1 MRSPILATLILAA
14 TALPAAAQP
23 SLVKPKPAVTA
34 PAEAQTPL
42 DTVKALSAAARQAI
56 QSDLAWIGKY
66 NGLINGEASE
76 RLVAA
81 IKAYQSGRKGQ
92 PTGVLNPQEREQ
104 LAAGAK
110 KLQAAVGWK
119 LIGDP
124 ATGMRT
130 GLPSRLAPQQTSEAD
145 ATRWRAPS
153 GAVEIVLTRRKE
165 ADLTTAKVAARER
178 AAPERKVT
186 YSTVKP
192 DFFVLSGTE
201 GAKNF
206 YLRGEVR
213 GDEARLLAI
222 RYDDASKA
230 AMEPVV
236 IAMSSAFDP
245 FPSGA
250 QAVGPP
256 PRKAV
261 EYASG
266 IVVGSAGV
274 ILTDR
279 QAVEGCRSIVIPGH
293 GNADK
298 TAEDRTRDLAL
309 LRVYG
314 ARGLAALA
322 LGHGVARGEL
332 TLSGIAD
339 PQAQGGGAAVTGAR
353 ASVAPGGDGAAA
365 LTPVPALGFSG
376 AAALD
381 ADGRFAGMAQLRPVQ
396 YAGPVAGAAAP
407 SAMLAPADAIR
418 DFLSSQNVTAD
429 GTAQDARAA
438 MVRVICVRK

>member
-298 TAEDRTRDLAL
+298 AAED
-309 LRVYG
+309 
-314 ARGLAALA
+314 
-322 LGHGVARGEL
+322 
-332 TLSGIAD
+332 
-339 PQAQGGGAAVTGAR
+339 
-353 ASVAPGGDGAAA
+353 
-365 LTPVPALGFSG
+365 
-376 AAALD
+376 
-381 ADGRFAGMAQLRPVQ
+381 
-396 YAGPVAGAAAP
+396 
-407 SAMLAPADAIR
+407 
-418 DFLSSQNVTAD
+418 
-429 GTAQDARAA
+429 
-438 MVRVICVRK
+438 